1 MKSNERFPRRSEP
14 EDLTTV
20 TGHNGT
26 SYLCPDL
33 SAVDQHITLL
43 YQEIERTPPAS
54 RAEVERTVWADI
66 DLLLDRRKWLEVT
79 TLTAA
84 G

>member
-1 MKSNERFPRRSEP
+1 MKSNERSPRRSEP

-20 TGHNGT
+20 TGHTGT

-43 YQEIERTPPAS
+43 YQEIERTPPSS
-54 RAEVERTVWADI
+54 RPEVERTVWADI

-84 G
+84 R

>member
-1 MKSNERFPRRSEP
+1 MKSNERSARRSEP

-20 TGHNGT
+20 TGHTGT

-43 YQEIERTPPAS
+43 YQEIERTPPTS
-54 RAEVERTVWADI
+54 RREVEQAVWADI

-79 TLTAA
+79 TLTSAR
-84 G
+84 